1 MGLLGKPTIL
11 GNPHLRKC
19 STLEKWDIKVVDQDA
34 ALWLARSAQE
44 GLRSSVMGHL
54 QGAKLPRSNKQGRI
68 KWIKN
73 DTFPKTTIAPENG
86 SSQKATSIPTIHFQV
101 L

>member
-1 MGLLGKPTIL
+1 MFHLG
-11 GNPHLRKC
+11 
-19 STLEKWDIKVVDQDA
+19 KWDIKVVDQDA